1 MECWKEVSSE
11 IGVSC
16 GYLAR
21 QEGHAVALHTFL
33 HSEGEGEMEAGG
45 RQARVE
51 WRCLGRALLAPE
63 ATSGCGCTRLIQLRT
78 VGSAKR
84 EAAWLCSSVQAP
96 LLRDVLT

>member
-1 MECWKEVSSE
+1 MLERSQLRNRS
-11 IGVSC
+11 VSC

-21 QEGHAVALHTFL
+21 QEGHTVALHTFL

-45 RQARVE
+45 RQAGVE